1 MHGPCRQVA
10 VELSRSLAQ
19 CLRVSQVVQ
28 GCSLI
33 SPSPP
38 PRPKVGQSLL
48 PPIIDDLL
56 IYASF
61 HLPSSLIDEI
71 FSYIL
76 LLRLASALA
85 KPQEEIENVRERGR
99 EKLLVHRRSH
109 FERLWHHL
117 EKKKLAKIL
126 AHNTFTEKIA

>member
-38 PRPKVGQSLL
+38 ARPKVGQSLL

-99 EKLLVHRRSH
+99 ERSC
-109 FERLWHHL
+109 WCT
-117 EKKKLAKIL
+117 AVVIS
-126 AHNTFTEKIA
+126 NDCGTI